1 MKKII
6 GWLLAFLLTGCLVL
20 FCVLYAGWQAVVPA
34 LNEGGAP
41 LNRSVTDGEMAL
53 ISRKITELGEL
64 YGFTPGPVIAAV
76 DRETVEEM
84 EHKSAQWWTSILTLG
99 KVGEQPVLQKAKVEQ
114 VLREDKALVGD
125 ASPEDAQF
133 LASEA
138 TEAVQ
143 TSVARIVLPF
153 RQPVIRL
160 GLVEVNKRIDIADMV
175 RFFTGTPWAVLA
187 LCALL
192 AGLIALL
199 ESRKL
204 RFSLPYI
211 GSALGAAAIVLA
223 VLVILAGSAG
233 IQALLL
239 DASASLALQAEA
251 LASAA
256 VLRICVLAGVM
267 LLGCVACFILCRRK
281 RENA

>member
-20 FCVLYAGWQAVVPA
+20 FGVTYAGCRALVPA
-34 LNEGGAP
+34 LNEEGAP
-41 LNRSVTDGEMAL
+41 LDETVTAREMKL
-53 ISRKITELGEL
+53 ISDRITELGGI

-84 EHKSAQWWTSILTLG
+84 EHKGARWMTSVLTLG
-99 KVGEQPVLQKAKVEQ
+99 KVGEQPALEKAKIQQ
-114 VLREDKALVGD
+114 VLLEDKALVGD

-138 TEAVQ
+138 AEAVM
-143 TSVARIVLPF
+143 TGVARIVLPF
-153 RQPVIRL
+153 RQPVVRK
-160 GLVEVNKRIDIADMV
+160 GLLEVGKRIDIADMV
-175 RFFTGTPWAVLA
+175 RFFRGTPWATLA
-187 LCALL
+187 MCALL

-211 GSALGAAAIVLA
+211 GSALGAAAIVLLALVYLTGSMGVHDLLYSASLSLAYQADVLATAAA
-223 VLVILAGSAG
+223 VRILILAGAMLAG
-233 IQALLL
+233 CVLC
-239 DASASLALQAEA
+239 LALA
-251 LASAA
+251 
-256 VLRICVLAGVM
+256 
-267 LLGCVACFILCRRK
+267 RRTGK
-281 RENA
+281 KA

>member
-138 TEAVQ
+138 AEAVQ

-223 VLVILAGSAG
+223 VLVILAGNAG

-239 DASASLALQAEA
+239 DASASLALQAET

>member
-138 TEAVQ
+138 AEAVQ

-223 VLVILAGSAG
+223 VLVILAGNAG

-239 DASASLALQAEA
+239 DASASLALQAET

-267 LLGCVACFILCRRK
+267 LLGCAACFILCRRK